1 MHWGW
6 DGGWWMMG
14 IGTIV
19 WLLVIVLVVWLVV
32 RALTSA
38 DRRRDHG
45 PGPDEALEVLR
56 RRFANGRSM
65 LRNSNDADRS
75 WSAVENG

>member
-56 RRFANGRSM
+56 RRFANGEIDAEEFEQRRS
-65 LRNSNDADRS
+65 LLERR
-75 WSAVENG
+75 

>member
-6 DGGWWMMG
+6 DAGWWMMG

-56 RRFANGRSM
+56 RRFASGEIDAEEFERRRS
-65 LRNSNDADRS
+65 LLERR
-75 WSAVENG
+75 

>member
-19 WLLVIVLVVWLVV
+19 WLLVIVLVAWLVV

-45 PGPDEALEVLR
+45 LGPDEALEVLR
-56 RRFANGRSM
+56 RRFANGEI
-65 LRNSNDADRS
+65 DADEFERRRS
-75 WSAVENG
+75 LVERP